1 MERMRLNGR
10 LRVVGQCPR
19 MAISWCVI
27 DALDSFDGMFCCSGG
42 NSRGI
47 HKSSGP
53 MGTAVGEGQGGSGES
68 GTLQRIG
75 VAQEGLAEAGIRRGN
90 TS

>member
-1 MERMRLNGR
+1 
-10 LRVVGQCPR
+10 
-19 MAISWCVI
+19 
-27 DALDSFDGMFCCSGG
+27 
-42 NSRGI
+42 
-47 HKSSGP
+47 